1 MLTMSA
7 TNHKFLLIDDDPRHA
22 NALNVAL
29 VATNDGSSK
38 FQWVRT
44 LSNGLDLRNHK
55 GVWAVFL
62 NLSLPDSRGLE
73 TFDRL
78 RSISSTAPIVVLG
91 DSDEEGICKTAMRH
105 GAEDYLLEG
114 HIDSFAFARAIRAIE
129 KREVAQVRHPRQRTK
144 FVA

>member
-7 TNHKFLLIDDDPRHA
+7 TDHKFLLIDDDPRHA

-29 VATNDGSSK
+29 VATSDGSSK

-44 LSNGLDLRNHK
+44 LSSGLDVRNHK

-62 NLSLPDSRGLE
+62 NLSLPDSRGVE

-78 RSISSTAPIVVLG
+78 RSITSTAPVVVLG
-91 DSDEEGICKTAMRH
+91 GLDEEGICKTAMRH
-105 GAEDYLLEG
+105 GAENYLLEG
-114 HIDSFAFARAIRAIE
+114 HIDSFAFARAIRSIE
-129 KREVAQVRHPRQRTK
+129 KCEFAQGRNPRQRN
-144 FVA
+144 

>member
-1 MLTMSA
+1 VMLTMSA
-7 TNHKFLLIDDDPRHA
+7 ASHRFLLIDDDPRHA

-29 VATNDGSSK
+29 VARNHGSSK

-44 LSNGLDLRNHK
+44 LSSGLDLRNHK

-62 NLSLPDSRGLE
+62 NLSLPDSRGVE

-78 RSISSTAPIVVLG
+78 RSITSTAPIVVLG

-114 HIDSFAFARAIRAIE
+114 HIDSFAFARAIRSIE
-129 KREVAQVRHPRQRTK
+129 GREVAQVRHPRQRS
-144 FVA
+144 

>member
-1 MLTMSA
+1 MFTMSA
-7 TNHKFLLIDDDPRHA
+7 TNHKFLLIDDDARHA

-29 VATNDGSSK
+29 VATNDSLSR

-44 LSNGLDLRNHK
+44 LSSGLDVRNHK
-55 GVWAVFL
+55 GVWAIFL
-62 NLSLPDSRGLE
+62 NLCLPDSRGVE

-78 RSISSTAPIVVLG
+78 RSITSTAPIVVLG

-114 HIDSFAFARAIRAIE
+114 HIDSFGFARAIRSIE
-129 KREVAQVRHPRQRTK
+129 GREVQVRHPRQRS
-144 FVA
+144 